1 MRVIVSSLFWPQSR
15 DLGRAGSAFVSARL
29 HTQMLAVNRQAR
41 ALATV
46 SLLLLQ
52 ASCLPWLDNATPG
65 WFEPPLPWL
74 MRAGG
79 AWGVAA
85 ACCLLYS
92 GAPQWQRTGVDLLRV
107 VGERRKHRGTRTHSR
122 THTHARMD
130 MLAESFD

>member
-1 MRVIVSSLFWPQSR
+1 M
-15 DLGRAGSAFVSARL
+15 AGNS
-29 HTQMLAVNRQAR
+29 QPR
-41 ALATV
+41 ALAIV

-107 VGERRKHRGTRTHSR
+107 VGERRKHRATRTHPRNAR
-122 THTHARMD
+122 TARMD
-130 MLAESFD
+130 MLADSIETSL